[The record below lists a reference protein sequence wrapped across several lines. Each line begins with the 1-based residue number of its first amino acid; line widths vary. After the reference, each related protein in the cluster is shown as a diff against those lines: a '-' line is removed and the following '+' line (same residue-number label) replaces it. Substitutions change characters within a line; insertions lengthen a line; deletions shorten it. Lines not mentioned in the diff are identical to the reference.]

1 MNLNYQKQ
9 CIENYFEGVHVP
21 DGTFIAGG
29 CILSVL
35 TEQPVADID
44 MYFSNREAVAEFI
57 QSNSNVFLHS
67 VTDKS
72 ISLSLQTSKYG
83 TKEFQLIYFDSYQN
97 ADEIFSD
104 FDFSVCM
111 CAYSFDDKQFYF
123 HEDFWKDVAAKK
135 LKFNS
140 GTKFPIISMLRVNK
154 YQKKGYDISNSEL
167 RKIALAVSK
176 LNLDDKE
183 IFMSQ
188 YGSAY
193 GLESTVDLFLE
204 DNDKFNPEIALEKF
218 VTEYQEPI
226 LIFNT
231 QNNIRKSIDKPTPY
245 PSKWMVD
252 YLLQNGSYNDFKQQP
267 FYVEVEGTG
276 RDKKYK
282 LFGIENKEIVDNV
295 YDRDHSKRWSYT
307 PVSGYYAKAHILLYK
322 DQYDPLIKSLNS
334 MISQGNGFNNN
345 NGTNKQ
351 EEIWF

>member
-1 MNLNYQKQ
+1 MNLDYQKQ
-9 CIENYFEGVHVP
+9 CIENYFEGIYVP

-29 CILSVL
+29 CILSIL
-35 TEQPVADID
+35 TGQPVADID
-44 MYFSNREAVAEFI
+44 MYFSSREAVAEFI
-57 QSNSNVFLHS
+57 QTNDNVYLHS

-83 TKEFQLIYFDSYQN
+83 TKEFQLIYFDNYKN

-123 HEDFWKDVAAKK
+123 HDDFWKDVVAKK

-154 YQKKGYDISNSEL
+154 YQKKGYEISNSEL

-176 LNLDDKE
+176 LNLEDKE
-183 IFMSQ
+183 TFLHQ
-188 YGSAY
+188 YGSMY

-204 DNDKFNPEIALEKF
+204 NNDKFNPEVALEKF
-218 VTEYQEPI
+218 VTEYQEPT

-231 QNNIRKSIDKPTPY
+231 QNNIRKVIDKPTPY
-245 PSKWMVD
+245 KAELMVD
-252 YLLQNGSYNDFKQQP
+252 YLLKTRSYNDFIQQP

-276 RDKKYK
+276 KDKTYNLVGLNGSGIVENLSSKYPQK
-282 LFGIENKEIVDNV
+282 VKSD
-295 YDRDHSKRWSYT
+295 
-307 PVSGYYAKAHILLYK
+307 YAKAHILLYK
-322 DQYDPLIKSLNS
+322 EMYDPLLKSLNN
-334 MISQGNGFNNN
+334 MIKQGQGFNSAKEN
-345 NGTNKQ
+345 TDYDP
-351 EEIWF
+351 F